1 MLDNTFSGTP
11 LEYLEPVF
19 IILFSFLAIYI
30 LVVIISMGLRLK
42 KFLKNKKN
50 PNRTVKKDDNKK
62 VQNYNEIKNIS
73 KKSIGQE
80 INKIS
85 TKESLK
91 ASFEKIAKA
100 AKKNIAIFN
109 EKFIKTSLLKIKK
122 YLLLIK
128 DFLKK
133 LKIKIKFSSNKFYKL
148 IKAKTAVTRA
158 EIAKKLKALVKS
170 LKDFIDNKH
179 KLD

>member
-1 MLDNTFSGTP
+1 VLDNTFSGTP
-11 LEYLEPVF
+11 LEYLEPLF

-30 LVVIISMGLRLK
+30 LVVIISMGFRLK
-42 KFLKNKKN
+42 KFLKNKKCPTGN
-50 PNRTVKKDDNKK
+50 VKKDNNKK

-73 KKSIGQE
+73 KKSLGKE

-85 TKESLK
+85 AKESFKSL
-91 ASFEKIAKA
+91 FERFSRDT
-100 AKKNIAIFN
+100 KKQITIFN

-122 YLLLIK
+122 YLLAIK
-128 DFLKK
+128 DFFKQLK
-133 LKIKIKFSSNKFYKL
+133 LKIKFYFNKFYKL
-148 IKAKTAVTRA
+148 IKAKVPIVRSA
-158 EIAKKLKALVKS
+158 IAKKFKALVKS